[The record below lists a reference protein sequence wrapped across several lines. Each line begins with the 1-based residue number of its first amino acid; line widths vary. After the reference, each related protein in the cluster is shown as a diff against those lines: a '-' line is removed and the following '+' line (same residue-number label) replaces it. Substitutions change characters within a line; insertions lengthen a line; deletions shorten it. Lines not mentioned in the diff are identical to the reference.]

1 MKRVTP
7 KSIQE
12 RKARNSDLPKLK
24 DILVQLSVK
33 DTPKVVKKLRLVGP
47 PMQISE
53 VQNKKAYY
61 VTDTSD
67 PTGKKKIRKTE
78 KVEFPDAD
86 RNSYPTRIG
95 HDDPDQCPW
104 RKMGYVINTRYVQKV
119 LEEQEDG
126 SWVHKILV
134 KGPTVF
140 DPLFS
145 WEQNRREEVEDD
157 PSLSTFLGGDS
168 APIVKITAKADS
180 SKLGGVDYDVAVLSK
195 DIELE
200 EEHINLLRAVR
211 VPSVDELNTLRSQY
225 NEDREEDPELPE
237 WRDYFEYGHDIARIF
252 KFTPP
257 LTTDPVNS
265 RVMKEEEEDEEYT
278 PTAVSVEEDLTE
290 EKEEVDVE
298 IEDLNW

>member
-24 DILVQLSVK
+24 DILVLLSVK

-61 VTDTSD
+61 D
-67 PTGKKKIRKTE
+67 PDPKDPKKKIRRTE
-78 KVEFPDAD
+78 KVDFPDAD

-95 HDDPDQCPW
+95 HDDPNQCPW

-126 SWVHKILV
+126 TWVHKILV

-195 DIELE
+195 DMDLE
-200 EEHINLLRAVR
+200 EEHINILRSVR
-211 VPSVDELNTLRSQY
+211 VPSVDELNNLRSQY
-225 NEDREEDPELPE
+225 NEDREEDSDLPE

-257 LTTDPVNS
+257 LANDPAS
-265 RVMKEEEEDEEYT
+265 SPVMKNEESEEEDETEA
-278 PTAVSVEEDLTE
+278 PALVSDEIE
-290 EKEEVDVE
+290 EKEEVEDTD
-298 IEDLNW
+298 IEDLSW